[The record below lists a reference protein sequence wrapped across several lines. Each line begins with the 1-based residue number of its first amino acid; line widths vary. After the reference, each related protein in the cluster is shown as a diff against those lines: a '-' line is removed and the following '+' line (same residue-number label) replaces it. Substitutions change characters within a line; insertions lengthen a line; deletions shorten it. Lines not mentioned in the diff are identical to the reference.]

1 MSAKQADQF
10 LLSFTAKLKERGRL
24 PKHIEVSS
32 LSSGTMAS
40 IFDSAPSS
48 VINESVFCGI
58 DPTPATAILKGL
70 VEMIERLAFS
80 EGYKGGLAHC
90 QTARS
95 DGFAAFPLGIV
106 PDANGIARENGLCEA
121 IERYVW
127 ASWWDDQSIGHE
139 IRPVDFQTMSSGES
153 LLRDL
158 QKHLSLDSIVEVRPW
173 MEDSERVVL
182 IYLAF
187 LNPIGVI
194 SGGACGKKEDFEGI
208 RYRAIA
214 ELLRHGLAVTR
225 LNTHPDSEITFYERR
240 LRFFGLTKDGTAL
253 ARSRQKARGSRTIKL
268 PRLAHDSSVPH
279 SLSELVAVHRCHF
292 ENQPEFVGGELERLC
307 L

>member
-1 MSAKQADQF
+1 MSTKQADQF

-58 DPTPATAILKGL
+58 DPNPATAILKGL
-70 VEMIERLAFS
+70 VEMIERQAFS

-90 QTARS
+90 QTTRS
-95 DGFAAFPLGIV
+95 DGFAAFPLGVV
-106 PDANGIARENGLCEA
+106 PNANGIARENGLCEA

-139 IRPVDFQTMSSGES
+139 IRPVDFQALSFGES

-158 QKHLSLDSIVEVRPW
+158 RKILSLDSIAEVSPW
-173 MEDSERVVL
+173 MDDNERVVL

-187 LNPIGVI
+187 LNPLGVI

-208 RYRAIA
+208 RYRAIS

-225 LNTHPDSEITFYERR
+225 LNTNPDSEMTFYEKR

-253 ARSRQKARGSRTIKL
+253 ARIRLKARGSSTIKL
-268 PRLAHDSSVPH
+268 PRLAHDSPVPH
-279 SLSELVAVHRCHF
+279 SLSKLVAVHRCHF